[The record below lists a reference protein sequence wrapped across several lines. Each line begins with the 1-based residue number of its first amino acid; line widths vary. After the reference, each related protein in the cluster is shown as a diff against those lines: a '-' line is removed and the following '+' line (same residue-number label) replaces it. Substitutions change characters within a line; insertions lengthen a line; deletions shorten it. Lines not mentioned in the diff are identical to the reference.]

1 MKCPY
6 RQNRNQKQDSSFK
19 NVVVTTESTSFGECY
34 KEECPFYEEVDNK
47 GICLRGRAKIVEQD
61 K

>member
-6 RQNRNQKQDSSFK
+6 RQNMNRKQDSSFK
-19 NVVVTTESTSFGECY
+19 NIVVTTESTSFGDCY
-34 KEECPFYEEVDNK
+34 KDECPFYEEKDKK
-47 GICLRGRAKIVEQD
+47 GICLRGRAKINEQD